1 MQARIIYAL
10 ISLPCLF
17 KTLKPCMALA
27 VDTNILPG
35 VTLAYEIRDACIL
48 PNYALEQALSFITDR
63 EPLKN
68 GMSVGASGVVGTSFS
83 SVSIVVP
90 ARLLRLFGIPQ
101 INHAAT
107 AEVLSYKK
115 TDITTFFAQFHQI
128 HCRQEPLLQLSSS
141 STGFMS

>member
-1 MQARIIYAL
+1 MYRGTGVDYNGRQNSVVFNNQTVDVIWGRLFSIRMQARIIYAL

-17 KTLKPCMALA
+17 KTLKLCMALA
-27 VDTNILPG
+27 VDTINNDTNILPG
-35 VTLAYEIRDACIL
+35 VTLAYKIRDACIL

-90 ARLLRLFGIPQ
+90 ARLLRLFRIP
-101 INHAAT
+101 
-107 AEVLSYKK
+107 
-115 TDITTFFAQFHQI
+115 
-128 HCRQEPLLQLSSS
+128 
-141 STGFMS
+141 